1 MVGFVGHQTI
11 CDDVAVTGLTM
22 VTGSISQPGVYSGGI
37 PAEQAHDW
45 RRIVARLKR
54 IDSLAQRLTAAERA
68 LGLHSGGL
76 RSATRL
82 AKGEGSD

>member
-22 VTGSISQPGVYSGGI
+22 VTGSISKPGIYSGGI
-37 PAEQAHDW
+37 PAEEAREW

-54 IDSLAQRLTAAERA
+54 IDGLVQRLAAVERT
-68 LGLHSGGL
+68 LGLHSGTQF
-76 RSATRL
+76 S
-82 AKGEGSD
+82 KGEGSD